1 MSRQLT
7 EKQQK
12 FLDVLFDE
20 AAGNPVAAKKLAGYS
35 DTVSSTTIMAALQE
49 EVNDLTRKFLA
60 AAGTRAAYSLLE
72 VIANPTDLGNKEKLA
87 ASKDVLD
94 RAGFVKTDKVEIK
107 SENPVFIL
115 PPKKD
120 DDE

>member
-1 MSRQLT
+1 MTRQLT

-12 FLDVLFDE
+12 FLDVLFDG
-20 AAGNPVAAKKLAGYS
+20 AGGNPVAAKKLAGYS

-120 DDE
+120 DE

>member
-1 MSRQLT
+1 VSRQLT

-120 DDE
+120 DYE

>member
-1 MSRQLT
+1 VSRQLT